1 MVNIKTKTNRSK
13 ISSMETL
20 TLMSLTKSRLRKR
33 RLIKSRTRSNRGSS
47 KKYSS
52 KEGLGR
58 ATNRVTSHS
67 AASASPNT
75 SLKFQSAPIA
85 QKIPCLMR

>member
-1 MVNIKTKTNRSK
+1 
-13 ISSMETL
+13 METL
-20 TLMSLTKSRLRKR
+20 TLMSLTKSWLRKR

-52 KEGLGR
+52 KEGLER

-67 AASASPNT
+67 AAFASLNT
-75 SLKFQSAPIA
+75 SLKFQSAPTA
-85 QKIPCLMR
+85 PKIP